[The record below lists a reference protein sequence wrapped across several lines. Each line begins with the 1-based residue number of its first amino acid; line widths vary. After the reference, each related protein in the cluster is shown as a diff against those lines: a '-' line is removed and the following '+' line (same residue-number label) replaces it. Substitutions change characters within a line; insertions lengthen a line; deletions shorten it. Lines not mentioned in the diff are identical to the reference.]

1 MLRYSVSQDFNPGT
15 VRTACLCPSWWSHL
29 KARSLRIRGWMLAVG
44 PEVHWGCQPDPSMW
58 LGLLHSLVAGCQG
71 GASGNKTRAT
81 WPLYPPSQAASLPPH
96 FLDWGSYEGP
106 PGFKEL
112 NTDISIAMSL
122 PCPSSTL
129 EEEHKGR
136 DISLVVTIF
145 GEYSLPRLWHSAAS
159 SISTDKLR
167 KPSPSITKLSLNTQN
182 VWV

>member
-129 EEEHKGR
+129 EEEHKGW
-136 DISLVVTIF
+136 DISPRGDHLWRVQSPATLAQC
-145 GEYSLPRLWHSAAS
+145 SLIYFHRQAKEILAFNNQTVP
-159 SISTDKLR
+159 
-167 KPSPSITKLSLNTQN
+167 
-182 VWV
+182 